1 MFTSIRTRIL
11 LTCVTIVVGALA
23 LAGGLNYLVTRS
35 HNDESIRQNLQ
46 SVTRGHIA
54 GIDDWV
60 ASKTQMIASL
70 QEIALSA
77 DPVSALKTVQDAGGF
92 IKVYVGY
99 PDKSYKFSDS
109 SGIPPTYDPTARP
122 WYKQA
127 VEAGKPVLT
136 TPYIG
141 VATGKLLVTFAIPI
155 LQGGNLKGVIGGDVA
170 LDSVIANVNAIRP
183 TPASFGFL
191 VNAAG
196 SIVAHPDSKLTLKPA
211 TELSAGL
218 NEATLALLVQAEK
231 PVEVTV
237 DGAAKLLY
245 RQGVKGTDWGL
256 IVALDKSD
264 ATVGMRSL
272 VMTSAGALVG
282 VAFVAALI
290 VSATTSRAFRH
301 LSMIRDVMDDIGSGS
316 GDLTKRL
323 PSDGEDEVAQIA
335 RSFNTFADKLTAVM
349 QQIRLGSDS
358 VRSAAQEI
366 AAGNADLSQR
376 TEEQAS
382 SLEETASSMEELTSI
397 VKQNADNARQAGQLA
412 VTASDVATRGGD
424 VVGQVVQTMGGINE
438 SSTKIADII
447 GVIESIAF
455 QTNILAL
462 NAAVEAARAGEQGRG
477 FAVVASEVRSLAQRS
492 ASAAKEIKAL
502 ISDSVDRVSNG
513 TALVDQAGVTMA
525 EIVDAVKRVTDIMGE
540 ISAAS
545 EEQSSGIEQV
555 NQAVNQMD
563 QVTQQNAALVEQ
575 AAAAAESLEEQA
587 NSLNEAVSAFK
598 LTNQ

>member
-1 MFTSIRTRIL
+1 MLTSIRTRIL
-11 LTCVTIVVGALA
+11 LTCVAIVVGALTF
-23 LAGGLNYLVTRS
+23 AGGLNYLVTRS
-35 HNDESIRQNLQ
+35 YNDESIRQNLQ
-46 SVTRGHIA
+46 SVARGHIQ
-54 GIDDWV
+54 GIDDWI
-60 ASKTQMIASL
+60 ASKMQMMVAL
-70 QEIALSA
+70 QEVALSE
-77 DPVSALKTVQDAGGF
+77 DPVPVLKTVSDAGGF
-92 IKVYVGY
+92 TKVYVGY
-99 PDKSYKFSDS
+99 PDKTYKFSNPAGLPS
-109 SGIPPTYDPTARP
+109 TYDPTARP

-127 VEAGKPVLT
+127 IEAGKPVVT
-136 TPYIG
+136 SPS
-141 VATGKLLVTFAIPI
+141 VSASTGQLVVTFAVPI
-155 LQGGNLKGVIGGDVA
+155 LRDGSIKGVIGGDMTM
-170 LDSVIANVNAIRP
+170 SNVIANVKAIHP

-196 SIVAHPDSKLTLKPA
+196 KIVAHPNDKLTLKPV
-211 TELSAGL
+211 TDLSASL
-218 NEATLALLVQAEK
+218 NEATLATLARADK
-231 PVEVTV
+231 PVEVAI
-237 DGAAKLLY
+237 DGATKLLY
-245 RQGVKGTDWGL
+245 RQGVTGTDWGL
-256 IVALDKSD
+256 VVALDKSD
-264 ATVGMRSL
+264 ATAGMRSL
-272 VMTSAGALVG
+272 VMTSIGALVA
-282 VAFVAALI
+282 VAVVAALI
-290 VSATTSRAFRH
+290 VGAMTARAFRR
-301 LSMIRDVMDDIGSGS
+301 LSMIRDAMDDIGSGS

-323 PSDGEDEVAQIA
+323 PADGEDEVAQIA

-397 VKQNADNARQAGQLA
+397 VKQNADNARQASTLA
-412 VTASDVATRGGD
+412 VTASDVATRGGS

-438 SSTKIADII
+438 SSKKIADII

-492 ASAAKEIKAL
+492 AGAAKEIKAL

-540 ISAAS
+540 ISSAS

-587 NSLNEAVSAFK
+587 HNLNAALEMFRLSH
-598 LTNQ
+598 

>member
-1 MFTSIRTRIL
+1 MLASIRTRIL
-11 LTCVTIVVGALA
+11 LTCVAIVVGALTF
-23 LAGGLNYLVTRS
+23 AGGLNYLVTRS
-35 HNDESIRQNLQ
+35 YNDASIQQNLQ
-46 SVTRGHIA
+46 SVARGHIA
-54 GIDDWV
+54 GIDDWI
-60 ASKTQMIASL
+60 ASKSQMMVAL
-70 QEIALSA
+70 QDTALSA
-77 DPVSALKTVQDAGGF
+77 DPIPVLKTVRDAGGF
-92 IKVYVGY
+92 INVYVGY
-99 PDKSYKFSDS
+99 ADKSYKFSNPE
-109 SGIPPTYDPTARP
+109 GIPPTYDPTARP

-127 VEAGKPVLT
+127 VDAGKPVV
-136 TPYIG
+136 TPPY
-141 VATGKLLVTFAIPI
+141 VSASTGKLVVTFAVPVM
-155 LQGGNLKGVIGGDVA
+155 QGGSLKGVIGGDVA
-170 LDSVIANVNAIRP
+170 MDSVIANVKAIHP
-183 TPASFGFL
+183 TPASFGFI

-196 SIVAHPDSKLTLKPA
+196 KIVAHPDDKLTLKPV
-211 TELSAGL
+211 TDLSAGL
-218 NEATLALLVQAEK
+218 NEATLATLAQADK
-231 PVEVTV
+231 PTEVAV
-237 DGAAKLLY
+237 DGAAKLLW

-256 IVALDKSD
+256 VVALDKSD
-264 ATVGMRSL
+264 ATAGMRSL

-282 VAFVAALI
+282 VAIVAALI
-290 VSATTSRAFRH
+290 VGAMTARAFRR
-301 LSMIRDVMDDIGSGS
+301 LSLIRDAMDDIGSGS

-397 VKQNADNARQAGQLA
+397 VKQNADNARQASQLA

-424 VVGQVVQTMGGINE
+424 VVGQVVHTMGGINE
-438 SSTKIADII
+438 SSKKIADII

-492 ASAAKEIKAL
+492 AGAAKEIKAL

-587 NSLNEAVSAFK
+587 HNLNEAVGQFR
-598 LTNQ
+598 LTH